1 MDDPAGSLA
10 ELAGFSYFC
19 PMNLNR
25 WIIGLVALPLL
36 LAGCAKQVPDEY
48 GQLDDETKL
57 QRKYVNTFA
66 WNVMDTYY
74 LWRDEIA
81 SALEK
86 WKNWEEPVRKVA
98 DIRYKDA
105 AGKDIDRWTLLTDD
119 YASLIGGVS
128 GHTRTIGMDFNLYF
142 ADKAKTRICAVVT
155 YTYNLGPAAQAG
167 LGRGDIILAVDGRE
181 MTPDNYKEIVRDRL
195 LGGGTVKLGLS
206 DGRSVTVTAV
216 DMYEDP
222 VQTIRILERPG
233 GKKVGYL
240 HYTSFT
246 LEQRRLPDRRGGA
259 GVPAGP
265 RFRGRCRPRVVP
277 GDLWLRDA
285 GGGPER
291 PHPFQDRIHVPQGRR
306 PAGRVHGRGQSG
318 PAAPVCPRDGEQRIG
333 LGEPGLRPA
342 SVYGRHPGRRTHE
355 RQVLRRLS
363 DRGHELV

>member
-19 PMNLNR
+19 RMNLNR

-48 GQLDDETKL
+48 GQLE

-128 GHTRTIGMDFNLYF
+128 GHTRTIGMDFDLYY
-142 ADKAKTRICAVVT
+142 ADKTKTRICAVVT
-155 YTYNLGPAAQAG
+155 YTYNLGPAAKAG
-167 LGRGDIILAVDGRE
+167 LGRGDVILTVDGRE

-195 LGGGTVKLGLS
+195 LGGGTV
-206 DGRSVTVTAV
+206 
-216 DMYEDP
+216 
-222 VQTIRILERPG
+222 
-233 GKKVGYL
+233 
-240 HYTSFT
+240 
-246 LEQRRLPDRRGGA
+246 
-259 GVPAGP
+259 
-265 RFRGRCRPRVVP
+265 
-277 GDLWLRDA
+277 
-285 GGGPER
+285 
-291 PHPFQDRIHVPQGRR
+291 
-306 PAGRVHGRGQSG
+306 
-318 PAAPVCPRDGEQRIG
+318 
-333 LGEPGLRPA
+333 
-342 SVYGRHPGRRTHE
+342 
-355 RQVLRRLS
+355 
-363 DRGHELV
+363 

>member
-105 AGKDIDRWTLLTDD
+105 PWTAGK
-119 YASLIGGVS
+119 
-128 GHTRTIGMDFNLYF
+128 
-142 ADKAKTRICAVVT
+142 
-155 YTYNLGPAAQAG
+155 
-167 LGRGDIILAVDGRE
+167 
-181 MTPDNYKEIVRDRL
+181 
-195 LGGGTVKLGLS
+195 
-206 DGRSVTVTAV
+206 
-216 DMYEDP
+216 
-222 VQTIRILERPG
+222 
-233 GKKVGYL
+233 
-240 HYTSFT
+240 
-246 LEQRRLPDRRGGA
+246 
-259 GVPAGP
+259 
-265 RFRGRCRPRVVP
+265 
-277 GDLWLRDA
+277 
-285 GGGPER
+285 
-291 PHPFQDRIHVPQGRR
+291 
-306 PAGRVHGRGQSG
+306 
-318 PAAPVCPRDGEQRIG
+318 
-333 LGEPGLRPA
+333 
-342 SVYGRHPGRRTHE
+342 
-355 RQVLRRLS
+355 
-363 DRGHELV
+363 